1 MIWRCVKRDDAV
13 KCTAILQTSKNMDNP
28 DMKEPHSHQPDENAI
43 TIAKC
48 RDDMKRKA
56 KLTLDKPNHIFTHAN
71 VQLLDDAKTYIQRS
85 DTCKRVLRRVRAQHR
100 PREPQTLQEL
110 DIDGAWSMTTGDNLQ
125 PFHLHDNVP
134 DAERVMI
141 VAKEHHIQKLADS
154 EAWCMDDNFAMALSI
169 FMQLYVIQGRISGVC
184 VPLVYV
190 ILQRKTSDKL

>member
-1 MIWRCVKRDDAV
+1 MKRDDAV

-71 VQLLDDAKTYIQRS
+71 VQLLDDAKTYIPRS
-85 DTCKRVLRRVRAQHR
+85 DTCKRILRKLRAQHR

-110 DIDGAWSMTTGDNLQ
+110 DIDGAWSMTMLQ
-125 PFHLHDNVP
+125 MLMNV
-134 DAERVMI
+134 
-141 VAKEHHIQKLADS
+141 S
-154 EAWCMDDNFAMALSI
+154 
-169 FMQLYVIQGRISGVC
+169 
-184 VPLVYV
+184 
-190 ILQRKTSDKL
+190 